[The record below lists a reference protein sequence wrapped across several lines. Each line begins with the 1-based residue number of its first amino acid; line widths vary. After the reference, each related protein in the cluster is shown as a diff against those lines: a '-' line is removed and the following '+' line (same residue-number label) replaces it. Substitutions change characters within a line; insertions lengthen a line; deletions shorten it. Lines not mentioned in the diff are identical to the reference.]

1 MVKKTDYSLGIN
13 WLKDQHFTNY
23 SHTFKVAEGV
33 ANAKGRKIVKSGTIY
48 PANDATAIGIVFSDV
63 DVTDGDNVGAL
74 MVHGNV
80 LKGRLAAINGAEVSA
95 AAITALEAKGIYFY
109 SDNVVA

>member
-1 MVKKTDYSLGIN
+1 MIRKTEYALGVN

-23 SHTFKVAEGV
+23 SHTFKAADGKAD
-33 ANAKGRKIVKSGTIY
+33 ANGRKIVKSGTIY
-48 PANDATAIGIVFSDV
+48 PANDGTAIGIVFNDV

-74 MVHGNV
+74 MAHGNV
-80 LKGRLAAINGAEVSA
+80 LKGRLAAINGAEVSS

-109 SDNVVA
+109 SDNEVA